1 MFRIR
6 TRETDTVDFRDK
18 DIRQVKAAVHRLLK
32 RTSDSTVK
40 EVPETG
46 VKTIHRQM
54 TSIMAKDIMTRPVH
68 VLRAD
73 MPFTEIGHLFYRHH
87 ISGAPV
93 VDHLG
98 RIIGVVSEKDILSN
112 LGIEN
117 PYSFIETIRSNPNV
131 NSPVNIHA
139 RRLCACDI
147 MTTPPVTVKDD
158 VCLDQ
163 LSTLMIDNRI
173 NRVPVVQY
181 DGRPIGIV
189 TRSDL
194 VKSCY
199 AGC

>member
-6 TRETDTVDFRDK
+6 TRETDTVDCRNEDA
-18 DIRQVKAAVHRLLK
+18 RQVKTAIHRLLK
-32 RTSDSTVK
+32 RASDSTAK
-40 EVPETG
+40 EAPETG
-46 VKTIHRQM
+46 LQAIHKQM
-54 TSIMAKDIMTRPVH
+54 TPIRAKDIMTRPVH

-73 MPFTEIGHLFYRHH
+73 MPFTEIGHLFNRHH

-93 VDHLG
+93 IDHLG
-98 RIIGVVSEKDILSN
+98 RIIGVVSEKDILSK

-117 PYSFIETIRSNPNV
+117 PYSFIETILSNLND
-131 NSPVNIHA
+131 NSPVIIHA

-194 VKSCY
+194 VNSCY
-199 AGC
+199 AGD